1 MAKKILFVD
10 DEPDVMRVALF
21 RLKKAGY
28 EVATAVNG
36 QEALDLVQQIIPD
49 LLLIDIRIPI
59 FTGLEVCK
67 KVKSDEKLKH
77 IPVILF
83 TASVQ
88 DMDIKVKEVGA
99 DGYLLKP
106 FNPEQLLEKVKNFL
120 GANK

>member
-106 FNPEQLLEKVKNFL
+106 FNPEQLLEKVKKFL
-120 GANK
+120 E

>member
-28 EVATAVNG
+28 EVTTAVNG

-88 DMDIKVKEVGA
+88 DMDTKVKEVGA